1 MLEIVKNWVIAITI
15 AVLIGALLEALLPQS
30 SIKKYVK
37 TAICIMILLIIV
49 SPVVSFLKGDTD
61 IKSDLN
67 GIFGNI
73 TEQIQ
78 KNEDTDMSLYKDYV
92 YDLYMRNKSNK
103 NE

>member
-37 TAICIMILLIIV
+37 TAICIMILLIMV
-49 SPVVSFLKGDTD
+49 SPVISFLNGDTD

-67 GIFGNI
+67 GIFGGIN
-73 TEQIQ
+73 EQIQ
-78 KNEDTDMSLYKDYV
+78 KNENNDMSLYKDYV
-92 YDLYMRNKSNK
+92 YEVYMRNKSNK